1 MDFLKKKMA
10 REVEE
15 ETTAGHRSAII
26 RYIIL
31 ILSTSAGVLVYCVIL
46 CDIPLK
52 SDLLVPTNW

>member
-1 MDFLKKKMA
+1 MDMGREEENGLSQKKMA

-31 ILSTSAGVLVYCVIL
+31 ILSTSAGVLVYYVIFH
-46 CDIPLK
+46 
-52 SDLLVPTNW
+52 